1 MLNAFRHQR
10 FFHNY
15 LPKGQPPAIYVLN
28 AFRHQRFFHARER
41 GGLRAV
47 RSAQRLSASKVLSPL
62 PPLPILLGDLSAQRL
77 SASKVLS
84 LGHHS
89 HEFCQQVVLNAFRHQ
104 RFFHQRN
111 RTPHPQTPP
120 VLNAFRHQR
129 FFHWHRW
136 HRRLRHRR
144 VLNAF
149 RHQRFFH
156 KYYCITANKPG
167 MCSTPFG
174 IKGSFTPDP
183 FDIRPEPS
191 RVLNAFRHQR
201 FFHS

>member
-104 RFFHQRN
+104 RFFH
-111 RTPHPQTPP
+111 
-120 VLNAFRHQR
+120 
-129 FFHWHRW
+129 WHRW

-156 KYYCITANKPG
+156 TSSPRLTEDPR

-174 IKGSFTPDP
+174 IKGSFTN
-183 FDIRPEPS
+183 FWFHLLLS
-191 RVLNAFRHQR
+191 FSVLNAFRHQR
-201 FFHS
+201 FFHQPALCPPR